1 MNPSHRA
8 ASSRFAALASLS
20 LGILLTSGIDGFG
33 QGAPGT
39 ILGSVK
45 DPSGAVLPG
54 VAVTATNSETN
65 AARSTIT
72 NDSGDYVIPQL
83 PVGRYTIKGE
93 LTGFKISVVSGITL
107 QVDQKARVDL
117 TLQVG
122 EIREQVTVTGEAP
135 VVQTDSGSVGK
146 VIENQA
152 IVKLPLNGRNFMQLT
167 MLAPGFVSPPNDLRT
182 SYQGI
187 APTANG
193 VRAENNNY
201 LLDGTSNTEHWNTNV
216 ITVPPLDSL
225 EQFKL
230 QTANY
235 SAEYGQGGGAI
246 VNIVTKSGT
255 NKFHGAGWEFI
266 RNDNLD
272 ARNFFATTK
281 PEFKRNQF
289 GGVLGGPIVRDKT
302 FFFVSYEGLRQGK
315 GITLTRLVPT
325 AEEAR
330 GIFTN
335 SVNPKP
341 IDPNTGQPF
350 PNDTIPASRIDP
362 ISQRFIDTFFVAPNN
377 PSDPR
382 RNYIVSPIS
391 QLGQDNFSTRVDQN
405 LRSGDTL
412 FVRYNRNKQSVF
424 TPNGWRDCCDGY
436 QDQTGHQGAIQET
449 HVFSPKSVN
458 EFKFAANR
466 THKFFYDS
474 TQGQDIAG
482 KLGLTGIAP
491 TTDSLAMLA
500 ISVAGYSVPTVG
512 QRLSEVRLNTFV
524 WSDNFSYVRGSHT
537 FKMGVEFTRFQFND
551 FFPPANPISVS
562 FTNIFTRNGLADF
575 LLGKLATL
583 SIGFK
588 QPFINNRIT
597 NGEAYLQDDWHV
609 SSRFTLNLGV
619 RYTTQWPT
627 TERSAHQT
635 GLNLVTGASKIPKS
649 ADIGN
654 FKGKVERID
663 GDTLFDQDNKIA
675 PRFGFAFRPFNN
687 NKTVLRG
694 GYGVFT
700 ALEQGNSTRQPSTNP
715 PFRLIF
721 SQTDNTNGFGW
732 NTGRPTP
739 EQVYAGFATGFSAQF
754 VDESWR
760 NGYVQNWNFTVEQE
774 VAPNTALSL
783 AYVGSKGTHLSR
795 LLPLN
800 QPPPGSGPIQ
810 ARRPYPDF
818 SGITLIQNA
827 SNSSYHSFQMTAE
840 KRYSAGLSFLASYTF
855 SKALGDE
862 STLNQNAIQDPR
874 CDRCEKGRLDFD
886 VRHRI
891 IGSYGYDL
899 PLGPGRKFLNHGGP
913 AALLFGG
920 WGISG
925 ITTIQSGFPLTVTTR
940 DNANTG
946 GRNYPN
952 LVTGVDV
959 NPSDRTINNW
969 IPRAAFVDAPQFTYG
984 NEGRGIIDSPGLVL
998 FDFSI
1003 IRQFKIRETKMVALH
1018 ADFFNLF
1025 NHANFG
1031 FPVTNLTAGNFGTIS
1046 SAAEPRDIQFGLK
1059 LSF

>member
-1 MNPSHRA
+1 MTPSFRA
-8 ASSRFAALASLS
+8 TSSRSVAFACVSLV
-20 LGILLTSGIDGFG
+20 ILMSGVNAFG
-33 QGAPGT
+33 QGATGT

-54 VAVTATNSETN
+54 VAVTATNTATN
-65 AARSTIT
+65 AARSTVT
-72 NDSGDYVIPQL
+72 NDSGDFVVPLL
-83 PVGRYTIKGE
+83 PVGQYSIKAE
-93 LTGFKISVVSGITL
+93 LTGFKSSVVSGIDL
-107 QVDQKARVDL
+107 HVDQKARVDV

-122 EIREQVTVTGEAP
+122 EIRDQVTVSGEAP

-152 IVKLPLNGRNFMQLT
+152 IVRLPLNGRNFMQLT
-167 MLAPGFVSPPNDLRT
+167 MLAPGFVSPPGDLRS

-193 VRAENNNY
+193 VRSENNNY

-216 ITVPPLDSL
+216 VTVPPLDSL
-225 EQFKL
+225 VQFKL

-255 NKFHGAGWEFI
+255 NKFRGAVWEFH

-289 GGVLGGPIVRDKT
+289 GGVLGGPVVRDKT

-325 AEEAR
+325 PEEAR
-330 GIFTN
+330 GVFTN

-341 IDPNTGQPF
+341 RDPLTGLAF
-350 PNDTIPASRIDP
+350 PNDTIPANRIDP
-362 ISQRFIDTFFVAPNN
+362 ISQRFITKFFVTPNN
-377 PSDPR
+377 LSDPR
-382 RNYIVSPIS
+382 RNYIVSPTG
-391 QLGQDNFSTRVDQN
+391 LLDQDNFGTRVDHH
-405 LRSGDTL
+405 LRANDTL
-412 FVRYNRNKQSVF
+412 FIRYNRNKQSTL
-424 TPNGWRDCCDGY
+424 TPNGWPGCCDGF
-436 QDQTGHQGAIQET
+436 QDLTGHQGAIQET
-449 HVFSPKSVN
+449 HVFSPKAIN

-466 THKFFYDS
+466 VHKSFYDS
-474 TQGQDIAG
+474 TQGQDITG
-482 KLGLTGIAP
+482 QLGLTGIAP
-491 TTDSLAMLA
+491 GDESLQMVG
-500 ISVAGYSVPTVG
+500 ISVAGYNVATVG
-512 QRLSEVRLNTFV
+512 QRFNEVRLNTFV
-524 WSDNFSYVRGSHT
+524 WSDNFSYVRGNHT
-537 FKMGVEFTRFQFND
+537 LKMGVEFTRFQFND
-551 FFPPANPISVS
+551 LFPPANPISVTFS
-562 FTNIFTRNGLADF
+562 NIFTGNGLADF
-575 LLGKLATL
+575 LLGRLATFSL
-583 SIGFK
+583 GFR

-609 SSRFTLNLGV
+609 TSRFTLNLGL

-627 TERSAHQT
+627 TERYNRQT
-635 GLNLVTGASKIPKS
+635 GLNLTTGASKIPKE

-663 GDTLFDQDNKIA
+663 RNTLFDQDQKLA
-675 PRFGFAFRPFNN
+675 PRFGFAFRPFNSN
-687 NKTVLRG
+687 RTVLRG

-715 PFRLIF
+715 PFRLIY

-739 EQVYAGFATGFSAQF
+739 DQVYAGFATGFSAQF
-754 VDESWR
+754 IDESWR
-760 NGYVQNWNFTVEQE
+760 NGYVQNWNLTVEQE
-774 VAPNTALSL
+774 VLSNTALSF

-800 QPPPGSGPIQ
+800 QPPPGQGAIQ

-818 SGITLIQNA
+818 SGITYIQNA
-827 SNSSYHSFQMTAE
+827 SNSTYHSFQVTAE
-840 KRYSAGLSFLASYTF
+840 KRYSAGLSFLTSYTF
-855 SKALGDE
+855 SKALGDA

-886 VRHRI
+886 VRHRF

-899 PLGPGRKFLNHGGP
+899 PFGPGRRFLNGGGAA
-913 AALLFGG
+913 AALFAG
-920 WGISG
+920 WGLSG
-925 ITTIQSGFPLTVTTR
+925 ITTVQSGFPLTITTR

-946 GRNYPN
+946 GRN
-952 LVTGVDV
+952 LADRVAGVDP
-959 NPSDRTINNW
+959 NPSDRTINAW
-969 IPRAAFVDAPQFTYG
+969 IPRAAFTDARQFTFG
-984 NEGRGIIDSPGLVL
+984 NSGRGIVDSPGLVL
-998 FDFSI
+998 FDFAV
-1003 IRQFKIRETKMVALH
+1003 IREFRIRETKKLAFH
-1018 ADFFNLF
+1018 ADFFNVF

-1031 FPVTNLTAGNFGTIS
+1031 FPVTNLTAGNFGVIS
-1046 SAAEPRDIQFGLK
+1046 SAAEPRDIQLGLK
-1059 LSF
+1059 FIF